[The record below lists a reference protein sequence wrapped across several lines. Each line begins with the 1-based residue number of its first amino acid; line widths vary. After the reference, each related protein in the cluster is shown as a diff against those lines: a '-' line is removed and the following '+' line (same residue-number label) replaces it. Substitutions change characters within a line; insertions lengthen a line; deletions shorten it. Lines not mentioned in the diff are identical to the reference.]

1 MGQTF
6 ERITPAQAGLDPRC
20 IINMMDRMEKEH
32 VNLTSFLMLRHGKV
46 LCEAFYEP
54 YMPDQL
60 RTVYSLSKTF
70 TSMAIGIAAGEGKID
85 LNEKIIDLFAEEIE
99 KGKITVGKELA
110 SLTMRHLL
118 RMSTGQENE
127 PNGGDSDW
135 DDMAAAFLRTPFHEM
150 PGEVFR
156 YNTMATYMLS
166 ASLKKKGIDLET
178 YLEEKLLTPMG
189 ISGTRWLRDPR
200 GICTGGFG
208 FSLYTEVIAKLGQMI
223 LQGGVWNGKQLV
235 PKEYIDMAT
244 SKQIE
249 NGDDPNSDWAQ
260 GYGYQMWRCRHNAV
274 RGDGMYGQ
282 LCIIHKETDTVL
294 AMTAVTGDMQGEMNG
309 YYDEVLLHYQDEP
322 LPEDKTA
329 MEELNLRLEG
339 LHYTRPLPEDDGSTV
354 PDLLKKI
361 NLPLASVFDLSLSIE
376 GDILTLTDKE
386 GKVRYQAERGK
397 WSKICRKVHCTPF
410 YTEKDV
416 VATPVIGAW
425 GMKDGV
431 LTIKVYEIEF
441 LEEDTITLTPKE
453 DGVHV
458 SFANTTIPS
467 QAREYVS
474 TQICKL
480 RGEMN

>member
-1 MGQTF
+1 MNQKF

-20 IINMMDRMEKEH
+20 IINMMDQMEKENI
-32 VNLTSFLMLRHGKV
+32 NLTSFLLLRHGKV

-70 TSMAIGIAAGEGKID
+70 TSMAIGIAVGEGKID
-85 LNEKIIDLFAEEIE
+85 LDEKITDLFAEEIE
-99 KGKITVGKELA
+99 KGKIPVGKELA
-110 SLTMRHLL
+110 SLTVRHLL
-118 RMSTGQENE
+118 RMSTGQEHE
-127 PNGGDSDW
+127 PNRGDSDW
-135 DDMAAAFLRTPFHEM
+135 DDMASAFLRTPFHEM

-189 ISGTRWLRDPR
+189 ISGTRWLRDPKE
-200 GICTGGFG
+200 ICTGGFG

-244 SKQIE
+244 AKQIE

-294 AMTAVTGDMQGEMNG
+294 AMTAVTNDMQGEMNG
-309 YYDEVLLHYQDEP
+309 YYDEVLLHYQDQP
-322 LPEDKTA
+322 LPEDEEA
-329 MEELNLRLEG
+329 MEELNARLAS
-339 LHYTRPLPEDDGSTV
+339 LHYTRPLPEDDGSAV

-361 NLPLASVFDLSLSIE
+361 NLPLASFFDLSLSIE
-376 GDILTLTDKE
+376 GNILTLTDKE
-386 GKVRYQAERGK
+386 GEVRYQAERGK
-397 WSKICRKVHCTPF
+397 WSKICRKVDCTPF
-410 YTEKDV
+410 YPEKDDV
-416 VATPVIGAW
+416 GTPVIGAW
-425 GMKDGV
+425 GMKEGS

-453 DGVHV
+453 GDVQV
-458 SFANTTIPS
+458 SIFNTTIPS

-474 TQICKL
+474 TVLSKA
-480 RGEMN
+480 